1 MAYDNNTSNA
11 DQEKLKTILDE
22 NIDSALNYVESYV
35 QADRTKADNYYKKMP
50 FGNEVK
56 GKSSVV
62 DSTVQEVIQ
71 SSLGQLV
78 KPFLQGSDIVEFTAT
93 KEQGSELATTVTDY
107 INHIFHSDN
116 DGAQILRT
124 WMFDA
129 LLLKTGIVKAYWDD
143 DSDATPETYEGLS
156 SDELAML
163 LTDDIEIVE
172 QEEILGEE
180 VQVGVDPMTGEPL
193 VQNAPSTYNV
203 KVMVT
208 TDASKVKIENVDPNE
223 FMIDKNT
230 TTIKDSTF
238 VAQRQMLTRAQL
250 VDMGYDKAIVDEL
263 STDDEIGYTGDA
275 EFNWN
280 NNSDTTD
287 KTQQLIAYYECY
299 VDIGNEKGQ
308 AVKHR
313 VCYAS
318 KQILS
323 QEEIDYVPF
332 YSLCPFPLPH
342 QFYGQSM
349 ADHTMDLQFI
359 KSTIMR
365 QMLDNLYLTNNSRVG
380 AVEGQVNLD
389 DLLNSTAGGIIRM
402 KNPNAIVPI
411 QVQSSASQSFPMLE
425 YLDQMQ
431 AKRTGVNDLAQGID
445 ANVLQ
450 NVSATAVATMT
461 AQSQG
466 KLELIARVFA
476 DTGIKELMQGLL
488 HLVCKYQNEPREI
501 KIAGK
506 PMMLDPREWANN
518 YNVKVNVGLGN
529 GTGDEKV
536 AMIQMILAKQEQ
548 ILQQYGVN
556 NPLVTLKQYRET
568 LAKFINASGFADDAQ
583 FMNEITDEALQ
594 QIQQADAQA
603 DKTPPE
609 VKASQAI
616 AQAEIAKA
624 EMKAKTDAQA
634 QMLKQEEIKLKN
646 ELESQKLALEAQQQ
660 QLDADRQMLDIE
672 TERAKLEADIRL
684 READL
689 AIKEQKNVITSNN
702 DDMKN
707 MIQAVDKMAKAS
719 NG

>member
-1 MAYDNNTSNA
+1 
-11 DQEKLKTILDE
+11 
-22 NIDSALNYVESYV
+22 
-35 QADRTKADNYYKKMP
+35 
-50 FGNEVK
+50 
-56 GKSSVV
+56 
-62 DSTVQEVIQ
+62 
-71 SSLGQLV
+71 
-78 KPFLQGSDIVEFTAT
+78 
-93 KEQGSELATTVTDY
+93 
-107 INHIFHSDN
+107 
-116 DGAQILRT
+116 
-124 WMFDA
+124 
-129 LLLKTGIVKAYWDD
+129 
-143 DSDATPETYEGLS
+143 
-156 SDELAML
+156 
-163 LTDDIEIVE
+163 
-172 QEEILGEE
+172 
-180 VQVGVDPMTGEPL
+180 
-193 VQNAPSTYNV
+193 
-203 KVMVT
+203 
-208 TDASKVKIENVDPNE
+208 
-223 FMIDKNT
+223 
-230 TTIKDSTF
+230 
-238 VAQRQMLTRAQL
+238 
-250 VDMGYDKAIVDEL
+250 
-263 STDDEIGYTGDA
+263 
-275 EFNWN
+275 
-280 NNSDTTD
+280 
-287 KTQQLIAYYECY
+287 
-299 VDIGNEKGQ
+299 
-308 AVKHR
+308 
-313 VCYAS
+313 
-318 KQILS
+318 
-323 QEEIDYVPF
+323 
-332 YSLCPFPLPH
+332 
-342 QFYGQSM
+342 
-349 ADHTMDLQFI
+349 
-359 KSTIMR
+359 
-365 QMLDNLYLTNNSRVG
+365 
-380 AVEGQVNLD
+380 
-389 DLLNSTAGGIIRM
+389 M

-488 HLVCKYQNEPREI
+488 HLVCKYQNEPREM

-506 PMMLDPREWANN
+506 PMQIDPREWANN

-583 FMNEITDEALQ
+583 FMNEITDEELQ

-609 VKASQAI
+609 VKSSQAI

>member
-1 MAYDNNTSNA
+1 MDYTEE
-11 DQEKLKTILDE
+11 EKLKAILDE
-22 NIDSALNYVESYV
+22 NIDSALNHVEQEV
-35 QADRTKADNYYKKMP
+35 EPDRLKAEQYYKKMP

-56 GKSSVV
+56 GKSAVI

-78 KPFLQGSDIVEFTAT
+78 KPFLQGSNIVEFTAT
-93 KEQGSELATTVTDY
+93 KDNGQDLAATVTDY
-107 INHIFHSDN
+107 VNHIFHSDN

-143 DSDATPETYEGLS
+143 DTESTPETYEGLS

-163 LTDDIEIVE
+163 MSDNIEIVE
-172 QEEILGEE
+172 QEEIPGEV
-180 VQVGVDPMTGEPL
+180 VQVGQDPMTGEPL
-193 VQNAPSTYNV
+193 TQAAPSTYNV
-203 KVMVT
+203 KVMIT
-208 TDASKVKIENVDPNE
+208 EDTSKVKIENVDPTE
-223 FMIDKNT
+223 FLIDKHT
-230 TTIKDSTF
+230 TSIKDSTF

-263 STDDEIGYTGDA
+263 STDDELGL
-275 EFNWN
+275 
-280 NNSDTTD
+280 NSDHDFNSDDDTTTD
-287 KTQQLIAYYECY
+287 KTQELIAYYECY
-299 VDIGNEKGQ
+299 LDIGNEQGH

-318 KQILS
+318 KKILS
-323 QEEIDYVPF
+323 KEEIDYVPF

-402 KNPNAIVPI
+402 KNPNAIVPM

-425 YLDQMQ
+425 YLDQIQ
-431 AKRTGVNDLAQGID
+431 SKRTGVNDLAQGID

-466 KLELIARVFA
+466 KLELIARVFS
-476 DTGIKELMQGLL
+476 DTGIKELMSGIL
-488 HLVCKYQNEPREI
+488 HLVCKYQNQPREI

-506 PMMLDPREWANN
+506 PMMLDPREWTNK
-518 YNVKVNVGLGN
+518 YNVQVNVGLGN

-536 AMIQMILAKQEQ
+536 AMLQMILAKQEQ
-548 ILQQYGVN
+548 ILQQYGVS

-568 LAKFINASGFADDAQ
+568 LAKFINASGFKDDAQ
-583 FMNEITDEALQ
+583 FMNEIDDKALQ
-594 QIQQADAQA
+594 QVMQADAQA

-609 VKASQAI
+609 VKASQEI
-616 AQAEIAKA
+616 AKAEIAKA
-624 EMKAKTDAQA
+624 QMKAKTDADA

-646 ELESQKLALEAQQQ
+646 ELDAQKLALEAQQQ

-672 TERAKLEADIRL
+672 TERAKLEADIKL
-684 READL
+684 REAEI
-689 AIKEQKNVITSNN
+689 AIKEQTATSKSTN

-707 MIQAVDKMAKAS
+707 MIQAVDKMARAS

>member
-1 MAYDNNTSNA
+1 MDYTEE
-11 DQEKLKTILDE
+11 EKLKAILDE
-22 NIDSALNYVESYV
+22 NIDSALNHVEQEV
-35 QADRTKADNYYKKMP
+35 EPDRLKAEQYYKKMP

-56 GKSSVV
+56 GKSAVI

-78 KPFLQGSDIVEFTAT
+78 KPFLQGSNIVEFTAT
-93 KEQGSELATTVTDY
+93 KDNGQDLASTVTDY
-107 INHIFHSDN
+107 VNHIFHSDN

-143 DSDATPETYEGLS
+143 DTESTPETYEGLS

-163 LTDDIEIVE
+163 MSDNIEIVE
-172 QEEILGEE
+172 QEEIPGEV
-180 VQVGVDPMTGEPL
+180 VQVGQDPMTGEPL
-193 VQNAPSTYNV
+193 TQAAPSTYNV
-203 KVMVT
+203 KVMIT
-208 TDASKVKIENVDPNE
+208 EDTSKVKVENVDPTE
-223 FMIDKNT
+223 FLIDKHT
-230 TTIKDSTF
+230 TSIKDSTF

-263 STDDEIGYTGDA
+263 STDDELGL
-275 EFNWN
+275 
-280 NNSDTTD
+280 NSDHDFHSDDDTTTD
-287 KTQQLIAYYECY
+287 KTQELIAYYECY
-299 VDIGNEKGQ
+299 LDIGNEQGH

-318 KQILS
+318 KKILS
-323 QEEIDYVPF
+323 KQEIDYVPF

-402 KNPNAIVPI
+402 KNPNAIVPM

-425 YLDQMQ
+425 YLDQIQ
-431 AKRTGVNDLAQGID
+431 SKRTGVNDLAQGID

-466 KLELIARVFA
+466 KLELIARVFS
-476 DTGIKELMQGLL
+476 DTGIKELMSGIL
-488 HLVCKYQNEPREI
+488 HLVCKYQNQPREI

-506 PMMLDPREWANN
+506 PMMLDPREWTNK
-518 YNVKVNVGLGN
+518 YNVQVNVGLGN

-536 AMIQMILAKQEQ
+536 AMLQMILAKQEQ
-548 ILQQYGVN
+548 ILQQYGVS

-568 LAKFINASGFADDAQ
+568 LAKFINASGFKDDAQ
-583 FMNEITDEALQ
+583 FMNEIDDKALQ
-594 QIQQADAQA
+594 QIMQADAQA

-609 VKASQAI
+609 VKAAQAI
-616 AQAEIAKA
+616 AQAEMEKAK
-624 EMKAKTDAQA
+624 MKAQTDMAAQ
-634 QMLKQEEIKLKN
+634 QLKMQELQAKVEQEQK
-646 ELESQKLALEAQQQ
+646 ELQLQQQQQ

-672 TERAKLEADIRL
+672 TERAKLEADIQL
-684 READL
+684 REQDL
-689 AIKEQKNVITSNN
+689 AIKEQKNQITASN

-707 MIQAVDKMAKAS
+707 MINAVDKMAKAS
-719 NG
+719 NGDV

>member
-1 MAYDNNTSNA
+1 MDYTEE
-11 DQEKLKTILDE
+11 EKLKAILDE
-22 NIDSALNYVESYV
+22 NIDSALNYVEQEV
-35 QADRTKADNYYKKMP
+35 EPDRVKADQYYKKMP

-56 GKSSVV
+56 GKSSVI

-93 KEQGSELATTVTDY
+93 KDNGQDLAATVTDY
-107 INHIFHSDN
+107 VNHIFHSDN

-143 DSDATPETYEGLS
+143 DTDATPETYEGLS

-163 LTDDIEIVE
+163 MSDDVEIVE
-172 QEEILGEE
+172 QEELLGEE
-180 VQVGVDPMTGEPL
+180 VQVGQDPVTGEPL
-193 VQNAPSTYNV
+193 IQRAPSTYNV

-208 TDASKVKIENVDPNE
+208 TDASKVKIENVDPSE
-223 FMIDKNT
+223 FLIDKHT
-230 TTIKDSTF
+230 TSIKDSTF

-263 STDDEIGYTGDA
+263 STDDELGLDS
-275 EFNWN
+275 EFDFS
-280 NNSDTTD
+280 SDDDTTTD
-287 KTQQLIAYYECY
+287 KTQELIAYYECY
-299 VDIGNEKGQ
+299 LDIGNDKGQ

-318 KQILS
+318 KKILS
-323 QEEIDYVPF
+323 SEEIDYIPF

-402 KNPNAIVPI
+402 KNPNAIVPM

-431 AKRTGVNDLAQGID
+431 AKRTGINDLAQGID

-466 KLELIARVFA
+466 KIELIARVFA
-476 DTGIKELMQGLL
+476 DTGIKELMQGIL
-488 HLVCKYQNEPREI
+488 HLVCKYQNQPREI
-501 KIAGK
+501 KISGK
-506 PMMLDPREWANN
+506 PMMLDPREWTNN

-548 ILQQYGVN
+548 ILQQYGVDS
-556 NPLVTLKQYRET
+556 TRSK
-568 LAKFINASGFADDAQ
+568 S
-583 FMNEITDEALQ
+583 
-594 QIQQADAQA
+594 
-603 DKTPPE
+603 
-609 VKASQAI
+609 S
-616 AQAEIAKA
+616 
-624 EMKAKTDAQA
+624 
-634 QMLKQEEIKLKN
+634 
-646 ELESQKLALEAQQQ
+646 
-660 QLDADRQMLDIE
+660 
-672 TERAKLEADIRL
+672 
-684 READL
+684 
-689 AIKEQKNVITSNN
+689 TSNSTGR
-702 DDMKN
+702 DGK
-707 MIQAVDKMAKAS
+707 
-719 NG
+719 G